1 MKYKAFIFDWDGT
14 LVDSEAHIVS
24 CLKYAAQQSGLPV
37 LSYDKF
43 KDIIGLGMREAL
55 LSLYPALSN
64 NEIEDMRGHYSAS
77 FFAETSAPLK
87 LFDGVIDTL
96 KNLQSKGLSLA
107 VATGKSRNGLNK
119 ALLSTGLQ
127 PFFDIERCADETR
140 SKPHPLML
148 EEIAEHFSLKPSEM
162 LMIGDTEY
170 DLEMAACF
178 DMDAVG
184 VSYGVHDVS
193 RLMKHKPVKI
203 IDSLSEILT
212 LT

>member
-1 MKYKAFIFDWDGT
+1 MKYKAYIFDWDGT
-14 LVDSEAHIVS
+14 LVDSESHIVS
-24 CLKYAAQQSGLPV
+24 CLEYAAEQSGLPV
-37 LSYDKF
+37 LAYDKF

-55 LSLYPALSN
+55 LSLYPALSDS
-64 NEIEDMRGHYSAS
+64 EIEDMRGHYSAS
-77 FFAETSAPLK
+77 FFAETSSPLK
-87 LFDGVIDTL
+87 LFDGVVETL
-96 KNLQSKGLSLA
+96 KKLQDKSVNLA
-107 VATGKSRNGLNK
+107 VATGKSRNGLDK
-119 ALLSTGLQ
+119 ALLTTGLQ
-127 PFFDIERCADETR
+127 PYFDVERCADETK

-148 EEIAEHFSLKPSEM
+148 EEIADHFSLKPSEM

-170 DLEMAACF
+170 DLEMAAGF
-178 DMDAVG
+178 EMDAVG